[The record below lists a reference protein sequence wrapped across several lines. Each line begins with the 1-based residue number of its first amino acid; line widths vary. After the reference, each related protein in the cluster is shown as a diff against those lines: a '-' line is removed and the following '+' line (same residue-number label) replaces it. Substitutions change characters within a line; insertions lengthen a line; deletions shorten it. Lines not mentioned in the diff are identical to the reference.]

1 MALKISFWV
10 TVLFLASIV
19 LVASGSSIGLLPPLE
34 RMGSSSYGLG
44 LTGFWLLGFLAMTV
58 NVIAMAYAMIR
69 SKDWIWLI
77 FSFVLAP
84 LTTLYYYWAV
94 YRKKNKETE

>member
-10 TVLFLASIV
+10 TALFLVSIA
-19 LVASGSSIGLLPPLE
+19 LVAGGSSIGLLPPLE
-34 RMGSSSYGLG
+34 SIGSSSYGLG
-44 LTGFWLLGFLAMTV
+44 LTAFWLLGFVAMTV

-77 FSFVLAP
+77 FSFLLAP
-84 LTTLYYYWAV
+84 FTTLYYYWAI
-94 YRKKNKETE
+94 YRKKE